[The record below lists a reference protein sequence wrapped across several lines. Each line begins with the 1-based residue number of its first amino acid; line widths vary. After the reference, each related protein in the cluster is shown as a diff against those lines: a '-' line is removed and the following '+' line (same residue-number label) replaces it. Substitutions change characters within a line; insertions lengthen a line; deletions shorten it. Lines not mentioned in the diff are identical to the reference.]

1 MKALFPAYCRPLGYF
16 ILLIALVL
24 PFILV
29 MGGVL
34 TDANLLFY
42 KECSKLLM
50 ILGAVFILFALSKE
64 ENRETEV
71 IRSKATR
78 NAIFLT
84 LIFLV
89 MSMFFRVFSREELS
103 IDHSSF
109 LTFLIVNVICLE
121 FGMNKARA
129 DKIFKR

>member
-64 ENRETEV
+64 ENHETEV

-89 MSMFFRVFSREELS
+89 MSMFFRVFSWEELS

>member
-16 ILLIALVL
+16 ILLVALVL
-24 PFILV
+24 PFALV

-64 ENRETEV
+64 ENHETEV

>member
-64 ENRETEV
+64 ENHETEV